1 MPAQDTIR
9 FNSYHGMAR
18 RIKSIIP
25 DGVAAE
31 GRPLD
36 VLVDAA
42 AVVGEVGEDG
52 EGRLD
57 RTVLHQLHLDLLHV
71 GRNGVTLVAVG
82 LVRSVVLGVAGLASL
97 VAPDSLTFMLVRP
110 IEVSIS
116 NGKKRGQRLNS

>member
-1 MPAQDTIR
+1 M
-9 FNSYHGMAR
+9 
-18 RIKSIIP
+18 
-25 DGVAAE
+25 AAE

-42 AVVGEVGEDG
+42 AVVGEVREYG
-52 EGRLD
+52 EGRLN

-97 VAPDSLTFMLVRP
+97 VAPDSLTFMLF
-110 IEVSIS
+110 
-116 NGKKRGQRLNS
+116 RLIDNYQMMVA